1 MYWQVS
7 LLAGLVGSNVETKF
21 NNLDVSTSDS
31 MKESPLKFSW
41 LFSLWPGPNAV
52 LISPSGKIY
61 LHQCQYDVR
70 ELRLKASLGLN
81 SRVHQRHIVFEVCP
95 SARLR

>member
-1 MYWQVS
+1 MSVS
-7 LLAGLVGSNVETKF
+7 WIGSNVETI
-21 NNLDVSTSDS
+21 LDSIVSTSDS
-31 MKESPLKFSW
+31 RKESPLKFSW

-70 ELRLKASLGLN
+70 EPRLKVSLGLKT
-81 SRVHQRHIVFEVCP
+81 RVHQQHIY
-95 SARLR
+95 LRATFGRVPMLS